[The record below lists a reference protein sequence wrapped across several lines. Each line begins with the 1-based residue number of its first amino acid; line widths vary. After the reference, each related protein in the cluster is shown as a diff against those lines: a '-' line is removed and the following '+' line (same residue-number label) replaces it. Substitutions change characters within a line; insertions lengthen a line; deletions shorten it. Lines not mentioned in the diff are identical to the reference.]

1 MQNRP
6 LEKLFLK
13 LFWQFPVVQRLEF
26 TPRGP
31 GLISS
36 QGTKIPEAIWSGKK
50 EKKTNYFV
58 KNRDGMV
65 RNYLFIYKSEK
76 D

>member
-1 MQNRP
+1 MATGT
-6 LEKLFLK
+6 FL
-13 LFWQFPVVQRLEF
+13 VVQWLRLCAS
-26 TPRGP
+26 TTRDM